1 MLEIAEKHPVGRPR
15 YRFSPTTLHSYFC
28 KPIFVPSE
36 QPSGLKLLPLAKLD
50 SNRVTT
56 NENRLYWTQDS
67 KWKVLFLCS
76 VLYLGIR
83 SETRR
88 SEFFSTKMKLVSID
102 HRADDNGFPSL
113 SAVQISRRIQH
124 RRILR
129 NFANRA
135 KLERRVSNGYR
146 FWAMWR
152 KVGKESWER
161 RLVIG
166 R

>member
-1 MLEIAEKHPVGRPR
+1 MEGA
-15 YRFSPTTLHSYFC
+15 
-28 KPIFVPSE
+28 
-36 QPSGLKLLPLAKLD
+36 LPLLGPLFRAE
-50 SNRVTT
+50 RVFLH
-56 NENRLYWTQDS
+56 ENGEN
-67 KWKVLFLCS
+67 KP
-76 VLYLGIR
+76 
-83 SETRR
+83 
-88 SEFFSTKMKLVSID
+88 LVSID

-113 SAVQISRRIQH
+113 SAVQVSRRIQH
-124 RRILR
+124 RRILH
-129 NFANRA
+129 NFVNRA

>member
-1 MLEIAEKHPVGRPR
+1 MEGA
-15 YRFSPTTLHSYFC
+15 
-28 KPIFVPSE
+28 
-36 QPSGLKLLPLAKLD
+36 LPLLASPL
-50 SNRVTT
+50 
-56 NENRLYWTQDS
+56 
-67 KWKVLFLCS
+67 
-76 VLYLGIR
+76 LYLGIP

-113 SAVQISRRIQH
+113 SAVQVSRRIQH
-124 RRILR
+124 RRILH
-129 NFANRA
+129 NFVNRA